1 MRDLSQKLRMARVI
15 ARAIAT
21 TARYAHRCTRQ
32 RSKEFPRPHPIA
44 ETSPDTFFPI
54 FESAASA
61 VGRQGVE
68 SGALHF
74 RGIHFAQAAFRLL
87 RRKKCLSK
95 SERMSLIASR
105 TRVVEANIPAGV
117 LVESERERDSSRM
130 KTERIVELSISLN
143 VDASIIARI
152 PRFLSQGHLAA
163 RLLTR
168 QR

>member
-1 MRDLSQKLRMARVI
+1 V
-15 ARAIAT
+15 
-21 TARYAHRCTRQ
+21 RQ

-68 SGALHF
+68 SGSLHF
-74 RGIHFAQAAFRLL
+74 REIHFAQAAFRLL

-95 SERMSLIASR
+95 SELSAQRMSLIASR

-143 VDASIIARI
+143 IDASIIARI